1 MNPSIPNK
9 QKTMM
14 IKMFRIISV
23 STVVLILILFNGN
36 VFSQTSLFSGNLSCT
51 INGAAWN
58 GTVSTALYDPKV
70 DFLTIAFDAADNSQL
85 KITFKP
91 LAEKFSVSLPQ
102 IDSFDIH
109 QPSLSNR
116 GAWFYIQFAKNKND
130 LIKRHEMSN
139 AIVKVNKSNVS
150 SGIIHVEFSGEFYI
164 PELDPSGN
172 LRETDVIRI
181 ENATTDDVKYMTI
194 Q

>member
-1 MNPSIPNK
+1 MKKIFFLTSAVLFLF
-9 QKTMM
+9 
-14 IKMFRIISV
+14 MFDKSALAQ
-23 STVVLILILFNGN
+23 ST
-36 VFSQTSLFSGNLSCT
+36 LFSGNLSCT
-51 INGAAWN
+51 INGSPWN

-70 DFLTIAFDAADNSQL
+70 DFLTIAFDASDNSQL

-91 LAEKFSVSLPQ
+91 LAEKFSGSLPQ

-130 LIKRHEMSN
+130 LIKSHEMSK
-139 AIVKVNKSNVS
+139 AIVKVNKSDVS
-150 SGIIHVEFSGEFYI
+150 ASTIQIEFTGEFYI
-164 PELDPSGN
+164 PELEPNGN

-181 ENATTDDVKYMTI
+181 ENAATDDVKYMTI
-194 Q
+194 K